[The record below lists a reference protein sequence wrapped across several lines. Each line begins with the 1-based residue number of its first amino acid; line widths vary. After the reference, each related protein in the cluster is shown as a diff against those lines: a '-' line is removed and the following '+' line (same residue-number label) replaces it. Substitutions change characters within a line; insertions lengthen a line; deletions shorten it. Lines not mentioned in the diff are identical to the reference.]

1 LNKQRNKNSKIKKST
16 NEQRSKNN
24 RTKSKR
30 TITTYPK
37 EVLMNNGGRAK
48 KKQGEILR
56 SKRTRAKSKSQS
68 YKKNIATK
76 GEENV

>member
-1 LNKQRNKNSKIKKST
+1 
-16 NEQRSKNN
+16 
-24 RTKSKR
+24 
-30 TITTYPK
+30 
-37 EVLMNNGGRAK
+37 MNNGGRAK

-76 GEENV
+76 GEENVYL